1 MADIHVNYLAI
12 LVVGIFSY
20 LLGALWYSPVL
31 FAKQWMNAIGKTEED
46 LKGGASAM
54 TYVITFVVWVISSY
68 VLAVFIHYSG
78 ASSFGYGMLAG
89 FLCWFGF
96 YALLSLMMSLF
107 EQKPK
112 QLWLIN
118 ASYVLVAFLI
128 SGGILAMWR

>member
-12 LVVGIFSY
+12 LVVGIISY
-20 LLGALWYSPVL
+20 LLGALWYSPLL
-31 FAKQWMNAIGKTEED
+31 FAKHWINAIGKTEED
-46 LKGGASAM
+46 LKGGASPI
-54 TYVITFVVWVISSY
+54 TYVITFVVWVVTLY
-68 VLAVFIHYSG
+68 VLSVFIHYSG
-78 ASSFGYGMLAG
+78 ASTLGYGMLAG

-96 YALLSLMMSLF
+96 YALLSLMTNLF

-128 SGGILAMWR
+128 AGGILAIWK